1 VEDLQKIIVMSGME
15 KKKTLFLISDF
26 QIKNAYIL
34 ENLNSLINLGE
45 VPNLFKTE
53 DMLAI
58 MDQLRMNYRK
68 DNRSDNSET
77 LSQ

>member
-1 VEDLQKIIVMSGME
+1 MSGME